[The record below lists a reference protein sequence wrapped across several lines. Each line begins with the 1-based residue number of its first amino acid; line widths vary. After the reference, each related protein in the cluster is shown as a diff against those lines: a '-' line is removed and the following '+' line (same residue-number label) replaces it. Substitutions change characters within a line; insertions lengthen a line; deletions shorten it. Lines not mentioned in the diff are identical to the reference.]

1 MSSKRALLPVV
12 LAPAQSLASAFNTT
26 PTVITYVDNV
36 AYLVNVTTTD
46 STGSFAVQVSEDYAP
61 PPQGSNL
68 PANPGT
74 WTTLTLSGTPVTA
87 GGNDTIAIS
96 LNQLPF
102 NAIRLA
108 YTPVIAGTGVARIT
122 IQTKGLS

>member
-12 LAPAQSLASAFNTT
+12 IAQAQSLATSFNST

-36 AYLVNVTTTD
+36 AYVINVTTTD
-46 STGSFAVQVSEDYAP
+46 STGAFAVQVSEDYAP
-61 PPQGSNL
+61 PPQGSNT
-68 PANPGT
+68 PANAGT
-74 WTTLTLSGTPVTA
+74 WTTLTLSGSPVVA
-87 GGNDTIAIS
+87 AANDTIAIS

-108 YTPVIAGTGVARIT
+108 YTAATAGTGTCKIT

>member
-12 LAPAQSLASAFNTT
+12 LASSQSLTTSFNST

-36 AYLVNVTTTD
+36 AYVINITTVD
-46 STGSFAVQVSEDYAP
+46 STGTFAVQVSEDYAP
-61 PPQGSNL
+61 PPQGSNT

-74 WTTLTLSGTPVTA
+74 WTTLTLSGTPVAA
-87 GGNDTIAIS
+87 GASDTIALS

-108 YTPVIAGTGVARIT
+108 YTAITPGTGTCKIT